1 MGSPPLRLTQQVQ
14 LAQLHFR
21 LTQDYKD
28 SIPGGPVP
36 SLPNNV
42 VLLWTPTASNGE
54 KDERGQDAPRSA
66 PRTARQSL
74 PQVHQALTGN
84 KGKTYKNWLKVQ
96 ASNIW
101 WRELMFNKT
110 TLAGPGKLPAYV
122 QSCTAT
128 TWTVSAYTSQP
139 ST

>member
-1 MGSPPLRLTQQVQ
+1 MKQAKVPLDLQRGQHAMSPPEFL
-14 LAQLHFR
+14 
-21 LTQDYKD
+21 
-28 SIPGGPVP
+28 G
-36 SLPNNV
+36 
-42 VLLWTPTASNGE
+42 
-54 KDERGQDAPRSA
+54 
-66 PRTARQSL
+66 
-74 PQVHQALTGN
+74 HQALTKN
-84 KGKTYKNWLKVQ
+84 KETSYKNWLKVQ